1 MIYLLFFLSGF
12 TALLYE
18 VVWERLLHLTFG
30 LSTYA
35 VTIVTASFMLGLTL
49 GYLAGQHRRL
59 VRYHPL
65 VVYGVAEGAIA
76 VFALLFPF
84 LVQIIDTLYVA
95 SGGSFA
101 LKILFSLVT
110 LALPATLMG
119 LTLPTLAR
127 YVATEGAIGRRVGL
141 LYALNTTG
149 AVLGAFFTGVFFIRT
164 YGVWQTTLIATAIN
178 AAICLLALTQPRRTT
193 PEQAGGGP
201 NVVGAGLKPAPTHS
215 LSFGFLIFP
224 FLTGF
229 IGLALEILWVR
240 TLVCVVSNNTY
251 SFAVVLADVLLGL
264 ALGAWLYAWIGP
276 SRTSAQTRAF
286 IFFLVQL
293 IAGVF
298 VLFSLTS
305 FNHLHAIALDLSR
318 RVGGNHWLG
327 LGLVRMG
334 AAAVVIL
341 IPALVSGFVMPLL
354 VDLLRERGQQAVERV
369 AGSVFAAN
377 TLGSMTGALAGGLV
391 LIPLLGLSY
400 GMIFLALLSIV
411 VGIVLLLRHLT
422 APSHLVFA
430 ASTFLTVSA
439 AFAVFFL
446 PKELTL
452 TKWYDRFENIQGD
465 LLFYREGTFGT
476 VAVYQLGEIKELTI
490 NCIEEVPTH
499 RDAISTFK
507 LLGHL
512 PLLLH
517 ENPKAI
523 LVNAVGGGVTLGAVT
538 KHDVQVDAVD
548 IVPDVRDVLP
558 FFAKE
563 NDNVVQRTNWQLIA
577 DDGRHFLKI
586 SPRQYDVITA
596 DATHPAAAESWV
608 LYTQEYYQLVKAK
621 LTEKGVF
628 AQWLPLHNM
637 APADYLSTLRTFRS
651 VFPKTLLLFT
661 NRYTLMVG
669 GKGTLLLTPVSL
681 DQRITTT
688 PSAVRDDL
696 QEIGLTS
703 GQDVLKYIIFDGPGI
718 DKLVDNDYPIL
729 TDNHTSVEFAE
740 LNRLGMAGTM
750 PFILARLL
758 PEIRPDALAQQYSID
773 PQVTLARALLMRS
786 KAVGV
791 DEPLER
797 SFLALREVDH
807 ASRLAPTDGDI
818 AYYKQIT
825 TLEFL
830 DVLKARYSELLT
842 STNPQTLL
850 AKAGLA
856 AKLQPQN
863 HFVQE
868 LLGVTLLKL
877 QRYDEAVAPLEAAA
891 DLKTDDINYLSNL
904 AFAYDQVGRAK
915 DALRVLHQ
923 AKSVK
928 PDAGT
933 FLDEAIKRLEQ
944 KVMPALVE

>member
-35 VTIVTASFMLGLTL
+35 VTIVTASFMLGLAL

-59 VRYHPL
+59 VQYHPL
-65 VVYGVAEGAIA
+65 IVYGVAEGAIG

-84 LVQIIDTLYVA
+84 LVQIIDTIYVA
-95 SGGSFA
+95 SGGSFL
-101 LKILFSLVT
+101 LKILFSLLT

-127 YVATEGAIGRRVGL
+127 YTTTDGPVGKRIGL

-149 AVLGAFFTGVFFIRT
+149 AVLGAFFAGVFFIRT
-164 YGVWQTTLIATAIN
+164 YGVFQTTLIATAIN
-178 AAICLLALTQPRRTT
+178 AAICLLALTQPRRSTRDISRQES
-193 PEQAGGGP
+193 EQYSASGSVSP
-201 NVVGAGLKPAPTHS
+201 
-215 LSFGFLIFP
+215 LSFLIFP
-224 FLTGF
+224 FMTGF
-229 IGLALEILWVR
+229 IGLALEVLWVR

-276 SRTSAQTRAF
+276 SRASAQTKAF
-286 IFFLVQL
+286 TFFLVQL

-298 VLFSLTS
+298 VIFSLTS
-305 FNHLHAIALDLSR
+305 FNHLHSIALDLSR
-318 RVGGNHWLG
+318 RIGGNHWLG

-334 AAAVVIL
+334 AAAVITL
-341 IPALVSGFVMPLL
+341 IPALVSGFVTPLL
-354 VDLLRERGQQAVERV
+354 VDLLRERTQQSAERV

-377 TLGSMTGALAGGLV
+377 TFGSMSGALVGGLV
-391 LIPLLGLSY
+391 LIPLLGLSH
-400 GMIFLALLSIV
+400 GMVFLALLSIV
-411 VGIVLLLRHLT
+411 VGILLFLRHLT

-430 ASTFLTVSA
+430 VSTFLTVGAVLA
-439 AFAVFFL
+439 AFLL

-452 TKWYDRFENIQGD
+452 TKWYDRFENVQGD

-476 VAVYQLGEIKELTI
+476 VAVYQLGEVKELTI

-499 RDAISTFK
+499 RDAVSTFK
-507 LLGHL
+507 LLGHF

-517 ENPKAI
+517 ENPKHV

-548 IVPDVRDVLP
+548 IVPDVQDALP
-558 FFAKE
+558 LFAKE
-563 NDNVVQRTNWQLIA
+563 NDNVTQRANWQLIA

-608 LYTQEYYQLVKAK
+608 LYTQEYYQLVKSK
-621 LTEKGVF
+621 LTDKGIF

-637 APADYLSTLRTFRS
+637 APADYLSVLRTFRS
-651 VFPKTLLLFT
+651 VFPTTLLLFT
-661 NRYTLMVG
+661 NRYTMMVG
-669 GKGTLLLTPVSL
+669 GKDTLQLTAAAI

-688 PSAVRDDL
+688 NTVVQKDL
-696 QEIGLTS
+696 QEIGLTN
-703 GQDVLKYIIFDGPGI
+703 GQDVLKYIIFDGVGI
-718 DKLVDNDYPIL
+718 DKLVGNDYPLL
-729 TDNHTSVEFAE
+729 TDDHTSVEFAE
-740 LNRLGMAGTM
+740 LNRLGMSGTM

-758 PEIRPDALAQQYSID
+758 PQMHPEELAQQYGID

-786 KAVGV
+786 KAVGT
-791 DEPLER
+791 DDPLER
-797 SFLALREVDH
+797 SFQALREVDH
-807 ASRLAPTDGDI
+807 ASQLTPTDGDI

-830 DVLKARYSELLT
+830 DVLKARYSELLN
-842 STNPQTLL
+842 STNPQALL
-850 AKAGLA
+850 PKASMV

-863 HFVQE
+863 HFAQE

-877 QRYDEAVAPLEAAA
+877 QRYDEAIAPLETAV
-891 DLKTDDINYLSNL
+891 DLKNDDINYLSNL
-904 AFAYDQVGRAK
+904 AFAYEQVGRAK

-923 AKSVK
+923 AKNVK
-928 PDAGT
+928 PDAGK
-933 FLDEAIKRLEQ
+933 FLDEAIKRLEL
-944 KVMPALVE
+944 KVFPPLLE